1 MRSRI
6 WNSTLVEEFGSSA
19 STVAI
24 HARAHLE
31 LPEELDLHQEIWV
44 DDTTVSTLW
53 AYPDA
58 SILGEGHGLDTV
70 PTWIIVVSVLVGLF
84 VVSLIGEFDF
94 PKKNS
99 KKNWN
104 KIGKKIGKKIE
115 KKR

>member
-94 PKKNS
+94 PKK
-99 KKNWN
+99 
-104 KIGKKIGKKIE
+104 KIE
-115 KKR
+115 KKKNGEKNWKKNL